1 MDVRVFGGRY
11 EISEKIG
18 SGGMAD
24 VYRATDSILNRTVAI
39 KVLHPHFAN
48 EKDFVAR
55 FKREAQA
62 AANLTHPNIV
72 NIYDWGAEDSTYF
85 IVMEYLVGRSL
96 KEIIE
101 DQAPLDEKLIVDII
115 RQVLKAV
122 EAAHDSDL
130 VHRDIKPHNIIISDD
145 GTVKVMDF
153 GIAKSISSTLTQTGS
168 IMGTA
173 FYLSPEQAQGAE
185 VSGASDL
192 YSVGVVLYEMA
203 TGKVPFDGES
213 PVSIALKHVH
223 EAPVPPRRL
232 NPDLS
237 LSLQTIILK
246 AISKNPNDR
255 YSNAA
260 ELRDDL
266 GRSANGEMIEPT
278 LVGGEET
285 IIIPATTGIVKNNN
299 DEDRGE
305 REEENKAKKKR
316 PKLWIILTA
325 LIVLALIGAT
335 AGYFFYLDRTTTNV
349 PKITS
354 LSEKSAKKD
363 LEEKGLKMKV
373 TDSVF
378 DADVPSG
385 RVVSQDPEAG
395 EKIRTG
401 KTVSVVLSMGEEKI
415 EVPKLTGITLDQ
427 ATFFLAKADLNV
439 GEITREYSDRLEA
452 DTVISQNPPA
462 NDNVSKGTSV
472 DLMVSKGPRPIRV
485 PDVIGKTSSE
495 ATAEITREQLKVIK
509 SEEFSDSVEEGRVI
523 RMSPP
528 AGTSIEKDG
537 AVSIVV
543 SKGPELIDVP
553 DLDDMSEAD
562 AKAELESRGFVV
574 QVKNGISEPEKYGKV
589 VSQSPQS
596 GEKAIKGTTVTIWI
610 GEEPPP

>member
-1 MDVRVFGGRY
+1 MPVDIRVFGDRY
-11 EISEKIG
+11 EINEKIG

-24 VYRATDSILNRTVAI
+24 VYRATDTILKRTVAI

-48 EKDFVAR
+48 EEDFVAR

-62 AANLTHPNIV
+62 VANLNHQNIV
-72 NIYDWGAEDSTYF
+72 KIFDWGAEDSTYY
-85 IVMEYLVGRSL
+85 IVMEYLTGRSL
-96 KEIIE
+96 KEVIE
-101 DQAPLDEKLIVDII
+101 EQAPLDETLIVDIG
-115 RQVLKAV
+115 RQVLSAV

-130 VHRDIKPHNIIISDD
+130 VHRDIKPQNIIITENGD
-145 GTVKVMDF
+145 VKVMDF
-153 GIAKSISSTLTQTGS
+153 GIARSLSSTMTQTGS

-185 VSGASDL
+185 VSNASDL
-192 YSVGVVLYEMA
+192 YSVGIVLYQMA
-203 TGKVPFDGES
+203 TKKVPFDGES

-237 LSLQTIILK
+237 LNLQTIILK

-255 YSNAA
+255 YGDAA
-260 ELRDDL
+260 AFMDEL
-266 GRSANGEMIEPT
+266 GKAAGEEIILPT
-278 LVGGEET
+278 AGGGEDT
-285 IIIPATTGIVKNNN
+285 IIIPAAAVISKDDDSSAEKDKLT
-299 DEDRGE
+299 
-305 REEENKAKKKR
+305 KKR
-316 PKLWIILTA
+316 SKWWILISV
-325 LIVLALIGAT
+325 LIVLALIGAVV
-335 AGYFFYLDRTTTNV
+335 GYYIYLDRTTTTI

-363 LEEKGLKMKV
+363 LKESGLKMKV
-373 TDSVF
+373 EDSAF
-378 DADVPSG
+378 DESVPAG
-385 RVVSQDPEAG
+385 RVISQDPDAG

-401 KTVSVVLSMGEEKI
+401 KTVSVILSLGEEKI
-415 EVPKLTGITLDQ
+415 RVPKLTGITLDQ

-439 GEITREYSDRLEA
+439 GEITREYSDRLAA

-462 NDNVSKGTSV
+462 DDNVSKGTSV

-495 ATAEITREQLKVIK
+495 ASADIIKDQLKVIK

-537 AVSIVV
+537 EVTIVV
-543 SKGPELIDVP
+543 SKGPELITIP
-553 DLDDMSEAD
+553 DLDGMSEAD
-562 AKAELESRGFVV
+562 AEAKLESRGFVV
-574 QVKNGISEPEKYGKV
+574 QVNAGASEVENYGKV
-589 VSQSPQS
+589 VQQSPQE
-596 GEKAIKGTTVTIWI
+596 GETARKGSTVTIWV
-610 GEEPPP
+610 GEDLTS

>member
-1 MDVRVFGGRY
+1 MDVKVFGGRY

-48 EKDFVAR
+48 EEDFVAR

-62 AANLTHPNIV
+62 AANLNHPNIV

-85 IVMEYLVGRSL
+85 IVMEYLIGKSL
-96 KEIIE
+96 KEIIDE
-101 DQAPLDEKLIVDII
+101 QAPLDENLIIDIG
-115 RQVLKAV
+115 RQVLLAV
-122 EAAHDSDL
+122 EAAHKSDL
-130 VHRDIKPHNIIISDD
+130 VHRDIKPHNIIITENGD
-145 GTVKVMDF
+145 VKVMDF
-153 GIAKSISSTLTQTGS
+153 GIARSTSSTMTQTGS

-185 VSGASDL
+185 VSSASDL
-192 YSVGVVLYEMA
+192 YSVGIVLYEMS
-203 TGKVPFDGES
+203 TGNVPFKGES

-255 YSNAA
+255 YSDAA
-260 ELRDDL
+260 ELRHDL
-266 GRSANGEMIEPT
+266 GKSANGELIEPT
-278 LVGGEET
+278 SASGEET
-285 IIIPATTGIVKNNN
+285 IIIPATTGIVKDNNN
-299 DEDRGE
+299 EDDDKG
-305 REEENKAKKKR
+305 KDKKKK
-316 PKLWIILTA
+316 PKWWILITA
-325 LIVLALIGAT
+325 LIVLALIGA
-335 AGYFFYLDRTTTNV
+335 AVGYFIYLDRTTTTV

-363 LEEKGLKMKV
+363 LKEKGLKMKV
-373 TDSVF
+373 TDRVF
-378 DADVPSG
+378 DAGIPSG
-385 RVVSQDPEAG
+385 KVVSQDPDAG
-395 EKIRTG
+395 DKIRTG
-401 KTVSVVLSMGEEKI
+401 RTVSVVLSRGEEKI

-452 DTVISQNPPA
+452 GVVISQNPPA
-462 NDNVSKGTSV
+462 DDGVSKGTNV

-485 PDVIGKTSSE
+485 PDVIGKTTSE
-495 ATAEITREQLKVIK
+495 ASAEITKEQLKVVK

-528 AGTSIEKDG
+528 PGTSIEKDG
-537 AVSIVV
+537 EVSIVI
-543 SKGPELIDVP
+543 SKGPELISIP
-553 DLDDMSEAD
+553 DLEGMSQDD
-562 AKAELESRGFVV
+562 AKSELETRGFVV
-574 QVKNGISEPEKYGKV
+574 QIKAGISDPENYGKV
-589 VSQSPQS
+589 VAQSPQK
-596 GEKAIKGTTVTIWI
+596 EEMAIKGATVTIWI
-610 GEEPPP
+610 GEPPPP